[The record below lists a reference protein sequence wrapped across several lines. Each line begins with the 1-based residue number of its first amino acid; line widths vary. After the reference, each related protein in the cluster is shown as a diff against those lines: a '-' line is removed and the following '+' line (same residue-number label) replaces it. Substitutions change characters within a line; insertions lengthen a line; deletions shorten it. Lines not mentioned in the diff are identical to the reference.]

1 MSSGTN
7 LRSPS
12 PDFSS
17 LSSEELERLEGVLQ
31 RQVLIENEQNQRLS
45 GLRRTMFHLQ
55 QTIDDDDRQRSTQSS
70 ISIFSSSTTTTTNP
84 TLVQCYI
91 CYSSIDIPTSMTVL
105 SSPILCADCHRP
117 VCRRCGNYTSPE
129 FVHMPFDNSL
139 QRQTQTSK
147 WRCRMCIVRREV
159 VRKSG
164 MCTTRERE
172 REELILLNKE
182 KISIRYG
189 NCRRDEEEEERREKE
204 MNELHFRLSLSLSFS
219 LSLSLRFF
227 FFFFFFL
234 IHY

>member
-1 MSSGTN
+1 MHMQSQANMSSGTN

-55 QTIDDDDRQRSTQSS
+55 QTIDDDDRQRSS
-70 ISIFSSSTTTTTNP
+70 ISIFSSATNS

-91 CYSSIDIPTSMTVL
+91 CYSNIDIPPSMTVL

-129 FVHMPFDNSL
+129 FVHMPFDNPF

-172 REELILLNKE
+172 RER
-182 KISIRYG
+182 KINII
-189 NCRRDEEEEERREKE
+189 K
-204 MNELHFRLSLSLSFS
+204 
-219 LSLSLRFF
+219 
-227 FFFFFFL
+227 
-234 IHY
+234 